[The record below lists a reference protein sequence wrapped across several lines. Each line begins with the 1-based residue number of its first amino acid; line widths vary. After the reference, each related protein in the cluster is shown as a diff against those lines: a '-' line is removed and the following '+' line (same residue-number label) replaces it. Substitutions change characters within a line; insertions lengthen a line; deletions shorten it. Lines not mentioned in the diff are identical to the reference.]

1 MNRICFKQQWLLRTY
16 YIDIK
21 GLCMLATK
29 QAYIA
34 CFDTVFTK
42 TLTGFLKRHQHID
55 FIMVAECLLF
65 ELGTNIFKYN

>member
-1 MNRICFKQQWLLRTY
+1 
-16 YIDIK
+16 
-21 GLCMLATK
+21 MLATK